1 MLARGERRL
10 GERDVKMVRRAD
22 VDDVHVRRLD
32 EFLGRSERA
41 LGAERGRGAACM
53 LRRRR
58 GNTDEAGACEP
69 GGARMN
75 GTDEPGPCDGNTNT
89 S

>member
-1 MLARGERRL
+1 MKLPVAPLAEFGPGSVKLVTHGWVSVGVYNCNGELLAVEDRRRCAL
-10 GERDVKMVRRAD
+10 
-22 VDDVHVRRLD
+22 
-32 EFLGRSERA
+32 RA
-41 LGAERGRGAACM
+41 LGCGRG
-53 LRRRR
+53 
-58 GNTDEAGACEP
+58 NPDEASACKP